1 MSDSVEVRTADT
13 TGAPAPRSSHGAIPD
28 GNTPSPSPT
37 RDSLPAMSNWKR
49 ILLFGGAA
57 GAGAVVAIALIA
69 TGFYYLSHRV
79 KPWNSRAVTAEYD
92 NLRTEGPDHTF
103 VFAFTLVN
111 HTDQDF
117 HLDGQSDHLKV
128 AARLRSENS
137 LSFDEGAAFM
147 GLDYP
152 IYVPEHGRTRM
163 TVHFKIPYVSSDPV
177 DPSNGSDDERKDWE
191 TKVSR
196 FVTDHYENLSGFT
209 ILDTTSR
216 YEIDLPSGWEERSK
230 DSLSK

>member
-1 MSDSVEVRTADT
+1 
-13 TGAPAPRSSHGAIPD
+13 
-28 GNTPSPSPT
+28 
-37 RDSLPAMSNWKR
+37 MSNWKR

-57 GAGAVVAIALIA
+57 GAGAVVAVALIA

-92 NLRTEGPDHTF
+92 NLRTEGPNHTF
-103 VFAFTLVN
+103 VFAFTLIN

-117 HLDGQSDHLKV
+117 HLDGQSDPKV
-128 AARLRSENS
+128 AARLRQENA
-137 LSFDEGAAFM
+137 LSFDDGAAFI

-177 DPSNGSDDERKDWE
+177 DPSDGSDDERQDWE

-196 FVTDHYENLSGFT
+196 FLTEHYRNLSGFT

-216 YEIDLPSGWEERSK
+216 YEIDLPSGWEKRSK
-230 DSLSK
+230 VSFRQKYTTGSSPAPKK